1 MCVGDYLVRQK
12 NVKWILLVG
21 SMLCI
26 AESATALEYQYSF
39 FGNGEHSDNIRR
51 VDTGE
56 ESATT
61 YNAGVRFAVE
71 STESAVLKT
80 NFTGLLGRTFYS
92 EDNLEDENLKGF
104 EGGVVYTPL
113 NSNFSLTLVDS
124 YSQIQ
129 QNRFVNQR
137 IGNTSD
143 VNVIAVLPRYFIRL
157 SGKDRINFEYL
168 YSDVSDREDDSA
180 ISGIGDVSRTIT
192 KPAIGYERAIS
203 RISQIAFY
211 VSQTDT
217 EYDELSGSDYEER
230 GAFLRF
236 TSSRR
241 KTNYVLDLDPETIL
255 FVKGSQFKVSYRN
268 FSNPSLCLK
277 NKEPLGL
284 RQRIVRSNVPA
295 LFLPKAAHE
304 ATP

>member
-92 EDNLEDENLKGF
+92 EDNLEDVHL
-104 EGGVVYTPL
+104 
-113 NSNFSLTLVDS
+113 
-124 YSQIQ
+124 
-129 QNRFVNQR
+129 
-137 IGNTSD
+137 
-143 VNVIAVLPRYFIRL
+143 
-157 SGKDRINFEYL
+157 
-168 YSDVSDREDDSA
+168 
-180 ISGIGDVSRTIT
+180 
-192 KPAIGYERAIS
+192 
-203 RISQIAFY
+203 
-211 VSQTDT
+211 
-217 EYDELSGSDYEER
+217 
-230 GAFLRF
+230 
-236 TSSRR
+236 
-241 KTNYVLDLDPETIL
+241 
-255 FVKGSQFKVSYRN
+255 
-268 FSNPSLCLK
+268 
-277 NKEPLGL
+277 
-284 RQRIVRSNVPA
+284 
-295 LFLPKAAHE
+295 
-304 ATP
+304 